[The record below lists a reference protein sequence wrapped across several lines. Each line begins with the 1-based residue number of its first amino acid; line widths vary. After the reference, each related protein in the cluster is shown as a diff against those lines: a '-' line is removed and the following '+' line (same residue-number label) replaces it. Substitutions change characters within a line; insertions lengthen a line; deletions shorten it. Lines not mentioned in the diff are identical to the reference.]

1 MGLFSSSGTLDI
13 HLDQPSI
20 STGEG
25 LKGSISVSVSEA
37 LAGCS
42 LSVTLIGHSRR
53 QLAGFARDSSRADWK
68 RFFKEEHTLFEDT
81 EVEATPKGHPFDIL
95 IAEDIGF
102 VELNLPAGKLAGVAE
117 QLLESIAAGI
127 EYRWRLYARLV
138 VPGMFNDLK
147 EDIEVQITVPEDR
160 VR

>member
-1 MGLFSSSGTLDI
+1 MGLFSTAGTLDI
-13 HLDQPSI
+13 LLDRPSI

-25 LKGSISVSVSEA
+25 LKGSVIVVVNEP

-42 LSVTLIGHSRR
+42 LTVTLIGHSRR
-53 QLAGFARDSSRADWK
+53 QRTGFHRSASSADWS
-68 RFFKEEHTLFEDT
+68 RFFKEELTLFEGAK
-81 EVEATPKGHPFDIL
+81 VEATRTAHPFDIL

-102 VELNLPAGKLAGVAE
+102 VELNLPGGKLAGMAE
-117 QLLESIAAGI
+117 QLMESIAAGI

-160 VR
+160 IR